1 MRAECKISKEK
12 NKKSNSKAAQ
22 RRNRNENRSEIEG
35 NRRGIEGKSKKNWRG
50 EGCEGITKGNRRGI
64 DEESKG
70 IEGYRRRAK
79 SNRRRIGEESKGHRK
94 IIEKKSKFAASW
106 GGGGDAQVTRGAA
119 IEFASAKRITQLATG
134 HTRCMQPGDGRRRRS
149 RGRRRGHACCN
160 FR

>member
-12 NKKSNSKAAQ
+12 NKKSNRKAAQ

-35 NRRGIEGKSKKNWRG
+35 NRRGIEGKSKKNRRG

-64 DEESKG
+64 QEESKG
-70 IEGYRRRAK
+70 IEGESER
-79 SNRRRIGEESKGHRK
+79 NRRG
-94 IIEKKSKFAASW
+94 IENNRKKSKFAAGW